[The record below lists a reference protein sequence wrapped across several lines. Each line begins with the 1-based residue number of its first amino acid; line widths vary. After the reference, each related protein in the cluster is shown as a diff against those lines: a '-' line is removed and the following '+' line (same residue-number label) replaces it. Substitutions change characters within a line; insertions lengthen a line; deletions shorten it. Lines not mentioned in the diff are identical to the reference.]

1 MALKHDESSEP
12 MSSAQWLDYFHDNA
26 LNLLELPWDAGAQ
39 ITAGE
44 REAIAASVQ
53 EFQLGESSEG
63 RNLISAARRYAEQS
77 GDAAYLHGLLL
88 FIAEEHRHARDLG
101 RFLDLAGVP
110 RAGHAWPD
118 TVFRWMRRGAGLEA
132 SIVVLVTAE
141 VIAKV
146 YYAALRD
153 ATGSRLLRRL
163 CDQILRDEVAHVHFQ
178 TERLAILRAGRSGWR
193 MGLSSS
199 LHRFL
204 MFGTIFVVWHKHGRA
219 LKQGGYSF
227 GRFWR
232 DTWKETHAALRR
244 AEPAGVGSS
253 AAVDLPVPAVEPAV
267 LAR

>member
-1 MALKHDESSEP
+1 MAAKHDESSQP
-12 MSSAQWLDYFHDNA
+12 MSSAQWLDYFRDNA
-26 LNLLELPWDAGAQ
+26 LNLLELPWEAGAE
-39 ITAGE
+39 ITAAE

-101 RFLDLAGVP
+101 RFLDRAGVA

-118 TVFRWMRRGAGLEA
+118 SVFRWMRRGAGLEA

-146 YYAALRD
+146 YYAALRE

-178 TERLAILRAGRSGWR
+178 TERLAVLRAGRARWR
-193 MGLSSS
+193 VRLCSS

-219 LKQGGYSF
+219 MKQGGYSF

-232 DTWKETHAALRR
+232 DTWKEMRAALRR
-244 AEPAGVGSS
+244 AEPAAVGCG
-253 AAVDLPVPAVEPAV
+253 AAVDLSVPATESAV
-267 LAR
+267 VAR

>member
-39 ITAGE
+39 ITPPGPPGAGGAQIPAGE

-110 RAGHAWPD
+110 
-118 TVFRWMRRGAGLEA
+118 
-132 SIVVLVTAE
+132 
-141 VIAKV
+141 
-146 YYAALRD
+146 
-153 ATGSRLLRRL
+153 
-163 CDQILRDEVAHVHFQ
+163 
-178 TERLAILRAGRSGWR
+178 
-193 MGLSSS
+193 
-199 LHRFL
+199 
-204 MFGTIFVVWHKHGRA
+204 
-219 LKQGGYSF
+219 
-227 GRFWR
+227 
-232 DTWKETHAALRR
+232 
-244 AEPAGVGSS
+244 
-253 AAVDLPVPAVEPAV
+253 
-267 LAR
+267 